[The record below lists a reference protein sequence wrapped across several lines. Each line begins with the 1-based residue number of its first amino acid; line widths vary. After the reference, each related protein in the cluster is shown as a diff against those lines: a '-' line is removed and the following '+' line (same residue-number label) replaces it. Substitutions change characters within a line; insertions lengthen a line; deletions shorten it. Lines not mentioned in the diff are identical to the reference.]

1 MAEIAG
7 CRRGAIS
14 TSPCFRR
21 PDGRPPTSGGRRP
34 DWSGPSGA
42 RRRSLVRSAPPRHQR
57 TILHKKHPH
66 EVGLISTNSSSGSA
80 NGFSP
85 TWRPRPLDRD
95 APAALAEVARILRDD
110 PPLRFDYLHCITGV
124 DYVQPDAKKAKSFPW
139 EVHFELLY
147 HLSSMAH
154 RHRLVL
160 RIKLPRWQG
169 GVEGQLPEVP
179 TVSHLWRTADWHERE
194 VFDLSGVR
202 FAGHPDL
209 RRILCP
215 EDWQGHPL
223 RKDYKTAEEY
233 HGFARGSCRCR
244 LNESIPSWSSLTSAR
259 TRCLINMGPQHP
271 STHGVL
277 RLVLRTDGEVVSSVL
292 PHIGYLHQAR
302 RRSARTSA
310 RGSGFPTP
318 TGWTTWRG

>member
-1 MAEIAG
+1 M
-7 CRRGAIS
+7 
-14 TSPCFRR
+14 
-21 PDGRPPTSGGRRP
+21 
-34 DWSGPSGA
+34 
-42 RRRSLVRSAPPRHQR
+42 
-57 TILHKKHPH
+57 
-66 EVGLISTNSSSGSA
+66 EVGLI
-80 NGFSP
+80 
-85 TWRPRPLDRD
+85 LDKLKQRFGERILGAD
-95 APAALAEVARILRDD
+95 LEAADPSIEIAPAALAEVARILRDD

-233 HGFARGSCRCR
+233 HG
-244 LNESIPSWSSLTSAR
+244 IR
-259 TRCLINMGPQHP
+259 TR
-271 STHGVL
+271 
-277 RLVLRTDGEVVSSVL
+277 
-292 PHIGYLHQAR
+292 
-302 RRSARTSA
+302 
-310 RGSGFPTP
+310 
-318 TGWTTWRG
+318 